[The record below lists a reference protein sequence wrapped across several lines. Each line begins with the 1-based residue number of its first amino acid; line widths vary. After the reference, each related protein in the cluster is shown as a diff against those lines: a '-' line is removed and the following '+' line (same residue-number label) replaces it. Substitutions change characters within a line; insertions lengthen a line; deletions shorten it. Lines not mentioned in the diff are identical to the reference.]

1 MAVGVPGKP
10 CSTVNGIPFCPPAV
24 PPKANGVEC
33 TVLGAL
39 VLGALVLGAL
49 VLGALVLV
57 LVPNPP
63 AALAAAKAPDPEA
76 DARAALSG
84 PTPPVLKAE
93 ADPNPVAGVAGPN
106 EKA

>member
-33 TVLGAL
+33 T
-39 VLGALVLGAL
+39 VLGAL